1 MYLETSGYGVIRSVS
16 SVADEVLSMSKL
28 VLRVCLDSHCLL
40 TLFFFNVTL
49 AGLVSDAFH
58 LTFGCG
64 LLTFSLFAMATSRKK
79 PDHAYSY
86 GLEYF

>member
-1 MYLETSGYGVIRSVS
+1 
-16 SVADEVLSMSKL
+16 MSKL
-28 VLRVCLDSHCLL
+28 VFESLFRFPLFTYSPF
-40 TLFFFNVTL
+40 FFFNVTL

>member
-1 MYLETSGYGVIRSVS
+1 MLE
-16 SVADEVLSMSKL
+16 L
-28 VLRVCLDSHCLL
+28 VCLVPWFLVIFPYIL
-40 TLFFFNVTL
+40 TVQLFFFFVAVWTVT
-49 AGLVSDAFH
+49 GLVSDAFH

-86 GLEYF
+86 G